1 MTACYRLTVMC
12 R

>member
-1 MTACYRLTVMC
+1 MTDCYRLTVMC